1 MKNSVKAVLTIGLL
15 SAIATGGLAMAAN
28 AQRQT
33 PTATATS
40 VARIAQMLNRE
51 ANEGPELGDSV
62 DSAKEAREQAQYQS
76 LAKITPQQA
85 QQAAEAA
92 QGGQA
97 SSVKLEN
104 EDGSLVYAVVIGQQE
119 VKVDA
124 GNGQVLYTEAQ
135 NHEDRNTEAS
145 RPRSSIQVTEAPG
158 GDGDG
163 ETNDDV

>member
-1 MKNSVKAVLTIGLL
+1 MKNSIKTVLTVGLF
-15 SAIATGGLAMAAN
+15 SAIAAGGVAMAAS

-33 PTATATS
+33 PTVNATP
-40 VARIAQMLNRE
+40 VARMAQMVNRE
-51 ANEGPELGDSV
+51 TNESSERQDDV
-62 DSAKEAREQAQYQS
+62 DNAGEARERAQYQS

-104 EDGSLVYAVVIGQQE
+104 EDGSLVYAVVIGQKE

-124 GNGQVLYTEAQ
+124 GNGRVLYTEAR
-135 NHEDRNTEAS
+135 NHEDRNTEAT

-163 ETNDDV
+163 ETHDDG